1 MDYLVPLIK
10 SEPSNSHLQHAF
22 QACSL
27 AHLGNRVRSTNE
39 NIPNKALTEY
49 TKALAATHNALKDPE
64 MSKTDGTLAA
74 VLLLGLYEVRMN
86 KTFKK
91 PSQ

>member
-1 MDYLVPLIK
+1 MDYLVPLMR

-27 AHLGNRVRSTNE
+27 AHLGNRVRSTSE
-39 NIPNKALTEY
+39 DIPNKALTEY
-49 TKALAATHNALKDPE
+49 TKALATTHMALKDPE

-74 VLLLGLYEVRMN
+74 VLLLGLYEVSLMN
-86 KTFKK
+86 
-91 PSQ
+91 PLLPLHL